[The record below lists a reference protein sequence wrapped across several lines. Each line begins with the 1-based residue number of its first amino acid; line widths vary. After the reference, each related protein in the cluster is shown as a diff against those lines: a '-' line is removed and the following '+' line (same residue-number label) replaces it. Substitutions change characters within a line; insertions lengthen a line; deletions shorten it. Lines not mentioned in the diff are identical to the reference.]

1 MKPLIELII
10 GGVQI
15 VARAFTRAVQ
25 EEFKA
30 SQQAAQRAGGGRQ
43 GARRVANDSIT
54 GMTLQEAK
62 QILNVNNPNDLETI
76 EKNYKHLFEV
86 NDKAKGGSLYLQSK
100 VYRAKERIDMELQK
114 SSESESNEQK
124 EDPKT

>member
-1 MKPLIELII
+1 MGTKRKSGRGNDIFSISNFLLNFFFQKPLIELII

-54 GMTLQEAK
+54 GMTLQ
-62 QILNVNNPNDLETI
+62 V
-76 EKNYKHLFEV
+76 
-86 NDKAKGGSLYLQSK
+86 
-100 VYRAKERIDMELQK
+100 
-114 SSESESNEQK
+114 
-124 EDPKT
+124 

>member
-1 MKPLIELII
+1 MRHLCLGTTRKSGRGNDIFTCSISNFLIFFFQKPLIELII

-54 GMTLQEAK
+54 GMTLQ
-62 QILNVNNPNDLETI
+62 V
-76 EKNYKHLFEV
+76 
-86 NDKAKGGSLYLQSK
+86 
-100 VYRAKERIDMELQK
+100 
-114 SSESESNEQK
+114 
-124 EDPKT
+124 

>member
-1 MKPLIELII
+1 MVGAMTCLAFQIFFLIFFFQKPLIELII

-54 GMTLQEAK
+54 GMTLQ
-62 QILNVNNPNDLETI
+62 V
-76 EKNYKHLFEV
+76 
-86 NDKAKGGSLYLQSK
+86 
-100 VYRAKERIDMELQK
+100 
-114 SSESESNEQK
+114 
-124 EDPKT
+124 

>member
-1 MKPLIELII
+1 MRRLCLGTKRKSGRGNDICSISNFLFNFFFQKPLIELII

-54 GMTLQEAK
+54 GMTLQ
-62 QILNVNNPNDLETI
+62 V
-76 EKNYKHLFEV
+76 
-86 NDKAKGGSLYLQSK
+86 
-100 VYRAKERIDMELQK
+100 
-114 SSESESNEQK
+114 
-124 EDPKT
+124 